1 MELSEVP
8 LSRGKGMK
16 NNGKFRDNDESW
28 NLGGEEKKQEGS
40 VTRVMLIHLPSA
52 NHPIDFIFVTWI
64 SVNHD
69 VLTDVRPP
77 KSLRKK
83 KKKGGEES
91 SWKHRNTPCN
101 KRLNTFKRISKFNI
115 WTTRKSDRISQIEK

>member
-83 KKKGGEES
+83 KKKGGGGIFLKTS
-91 SWKHRNTPCN
+91 KHT
-101 KRLNTFKRISKFNI
+101 LQQTFKHVQTNLKV
-115 WTTRKSDRISQIEK
+115 